1 MAAYIVV
8 DVTVKDPDR
17 YPEYSRQVQ
26 ATLEPY
32 GGRFIVRGGATET
45 VEGTWSPGRLVIL
58 EFPTME
64 RARAWYDSPEYA
76 PARSLRWELADANL
90 LIVEGVPS

>member
-1 MAAYIVV
+1 MPAYVIV
-8 DVTVKDPDR
+8 DVTVNDPER
-17 YPEYSRQVQ
+17 YPEYSRQVP

-45 VEGTWSPGRLVIL
+45 VEGTWAPGRLVVI

-64 RARAWYDSPEYA
+64 KAKAWYDSPEYG
-76 PARSLRWELADANL
+76 PARSLRWQLADAHL
-90 LIVEGVPS
+90 LFVEGSAG

>member
-8 DVTVKDPDR
+8 DVSVRDQDR
-17 YPEYSRQVQ
+17 YPEYARQVQ

-45 VEGTWSPGRLVIL
+45 VEGTWSPGRLVII

-64 RARAWYDSPEYA
+64 RARAWYESPEYA
-76 PARSLRWELADANL
+76 PARGLRWELADANL
-90 LIVEGVPS
+90 LFVEGVAG